1 MANTTKR
8 PVIDEPPGF
17 SEAWDRLTSGR
28 INAYGGKK
36 QAYAEFYRA
45 GQQSRPDWIEP
56 KPVVP
61 RPTKGSLDAWQFA
74 INSVNDLDCRTCRN
88 YTTKSGG
95 CTSVLRCV
103 DSSSYQRGGVVQI
116 WESAPV
122 SPPPF

>member
-1 MANTTKR
+1 MANNTKR

-28 INAYGGKK
+28 IGAYGGKK

-45 GQQSRPDWIEP
+45 GQQSSDGWIEP

-61 RPTKGSLDAWQFA
+61 RPTKGSLEAWPFA
-74 INSVNDLDCRTCRN
+74 INSMNDPDCRTCRN
-88 YTTKSGG
+88 FTTRSGG
-95 CTSVLRCV
+95 CMSVLRCV
-103 DSSSYQRGGVVQI
+103 DGSRYQRQGVVQI

-122 SPPPF
+122 SPAPF